1 MNVFEEFAKILKSIE
16 EEKIQYALVG
26 GVSMAFYVEPRFTQD
41 IDLLLRP
48 GDFLKM
54 KRVLEE
60 NGYLE
65 STKPWTFQ
73 NTPLTLHRF
82 FKAVGNDQMLVDIL
96 VAGSQRHL
104 EILKNTIIAQSEHG
118 IIRVADKFDI
128 IWLKQQRNS
137 LQDQADIER
146 LLHENA

>member
-48 GDFLKM
+48 DDFLKM
-54 KRVLEE
+54 KKVLEV

-82 FKAVGNDQMLVDIL
+82 FKAVGNDQMLVDLL

-104 EILKNTIIAQSEHG
+104 
-118 IIRVADKFDI
+118 
-128 IWLKQQRNS
+128 
-137 LQDQADIER
+137 
-146 LLHENA
+146 